1 MTQTNRKP
9 NVVFITTDHQRADS
23 LGMVQCGREV
33 TPHLNRLAQRSHVF
47 TRAYDTCP
55 LCVPA
60 RTAMA
65 TGIYPTRNG
74 VLLNRG
80 QTASDFK
87 TMHQY
92 LAQAGYRMAHLGK
105 NHIRTEPDLKR
116 SIDFDLWSGEEEYSR
131 FYRSIRKSQP
141 RKADQPNETNLYKR
155 AVSEY
160 QNGAY
165 VDTQYSSAHTGLWDD
180 EPAEHHYDL
189 YNCRLAAEFVRANSP
204 ERTETPFAL
213 FLNIWAPH
221 PPLQVPAAFASL
233 FPPQEIE
240 LPPNVGAIAQGEPP
254 GRRRGVPAQLAEGLS
269 MEQWRDTW
277 SAHLGLLHMADS
289 GIGLVLQ
296 ALEETGAT
304 DHTILIFTSDHGDHL
319 GQHIMY
325 QKMEMYEQAI
335 HVPLIIHLP
344 MKNDPVTIDDPVSH
358 LDLLPTM
365 LELVDVPVPADL
377 DGVSLRPVLADPA
390 VSDPNRIV
398 HSQYSG
404 NPAIGDIRRAVVAK
418 RYKYIFAPD
427 GQCELYDLA
436 EDPLE
441 MNNVVDDP
449 GRATVRD
456 QLHEQ
461 AKAWAQGHGDW
472 IEFT

>member
-1 MTQTNRKP
+1 
-9 NVVFITTDHQRADS
+9 
-23 LGMVQCGREV
+23 
-33 TPHLNRLAQRSHVF
+33 
-47 TRAYDTCP
+47 
-55 LCVPA
+55 
-60 RTAMA
+60 MA

-80 QTASDFK
+80 QSASDFK
-87 TMHQY
+87 TMHHY

-105 NHIRTEPDLKR
+105 NHIRMEPDLKQ
-116 SIDFDLWSGEEEYSR
+116 SIDFDLWSGEEEYGR
-131 FYRSIRKSQP
+131 FYRANRRSQP
-141 RKADQPNETNLYKR
+141 RKDDRPNESNLYKR
-155 AVSEY
+155 AVSEN
-160 QNGAY
+160 QNGVY
-165 VDTQYSSAHTGLWDD
+165 VTKEYSSAHTGLWDD

-189 YNCRLAAEFVRANSP
+189 YNCRLAAEFIRTDSP
-204 ERTETPFAL
+204 EGTEAPFAL

-221 PPLQVPAAFASL
+221 PPLQVPAPFADL
-233 FPPQEIE
+233 FPPQDIQ
-240 LPPNVGAIAQGEPP
+240 LPPNVGAIAQGEPS
-254 GRRRGVPAQLAEGLS
+254 GRRRGVPAQLAEGLTMS
-269 MEQWRDTW
+269 QWRDTW

-296 ALEETGAT
+296 ALEEAGLS

-344 MKNDPVTIDDPVSH
+344 KQDNPVTIDDPVSH

-365 LELVDVPVPADL
+365 LELAGVPVPTGL
-377 DGVSLRPVLADPA
+377 DGVSLSPVLADPS
-390 VSDPNRIV
+390 VSDANRVV

-404 NPAIGDIRRAVVAK
+404 NPAIGDIRRAVITK

-427 GQCELYDLA
+427 DQCELYDLA

-441 MNNVVDDP
+441 MNNVIDDP
-449 GRATVRD
+449 RRAAVRD
-456 QLHEQ
+456 QLQGQ
-461 AKAWAQGHGDW
+461 AKAWAQEHGDW
-472 IEFT
+472 IEFA